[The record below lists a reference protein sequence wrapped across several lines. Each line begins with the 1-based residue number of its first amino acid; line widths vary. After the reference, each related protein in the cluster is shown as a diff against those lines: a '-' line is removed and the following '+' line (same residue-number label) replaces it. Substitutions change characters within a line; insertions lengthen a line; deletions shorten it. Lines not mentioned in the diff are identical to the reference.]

1 MTPSMTNITQEL
13 FGQALHLKEVIT
25 INFPQAERPADLK
38 HRGPIPFMGEHLP
51 TWLFRLSTL

>member
-1 MTPSMTNITQEL
+1 MTSSMTNITQEL
-13 FGQALHLKEVIT
+13 FGQALHLKEVIPMT
-25 INFPQAERPADLK
+25 LNQKERPADLK